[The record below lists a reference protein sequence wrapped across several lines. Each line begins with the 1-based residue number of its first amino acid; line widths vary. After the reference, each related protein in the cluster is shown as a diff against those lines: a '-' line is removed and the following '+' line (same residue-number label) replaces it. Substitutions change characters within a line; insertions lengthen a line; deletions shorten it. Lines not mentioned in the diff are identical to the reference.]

1 MPRAIR
7 IEKPGGPEVMTL
19 GSAPEAAPGP
29 EDALVRVEAAGV
41 NFIDTYHRTGLYP
54 VPTPFTPGVEGAGVV
69 EAVGSAVSDLA
80 PGDRVGWVMQLGSY
94 AEQAVRPA
102 AKLVRL
108 PESVTTTQAAAALL
122 QGMTAH
128 YLVRSTFRVQS
139 GMPVLVHAAAG
150 GMGLLLCQMCRALGA
165 RVFGT
170 VSTEAKA
177 QAARAAGADHVIRY
191 TEQDFA
197 EVIREELGDKK
208 LAVAYDSVGE
218 TTWRK
223 SLGLLRPR
231 GMLVL
236 YGQSSGPV
244 PPIDP
249 AAAVPKRIPLHHPAH
264 PRGLRRDSRRTPVAR
279 RGSPRQRRERQTP
292 PHHRPGATSSRRR
305 RSPPSPRGPRHHRKT
320 HPPPVARDRRC
331 SHRHDDGDGLERR
344 PPVGTA
350 AHRLGTPVFRPA
362 QRPTGPRKP
371 RIAAQPHD
379 EDGWERRP
387 PAGIARERETSAGN
401 AAPYRRKA
409 RMRPVRHADSY
420 ATEQTCSME

>member
-1 MPRAIR
+1 MPQAIR
-7 IEKPGGPEVMTL
+7 IQEPGGPEVMSL
-19 GSAPEAAPGP
+19 GSAPDAVPGP
-29 EDALVRVEAAGV
+29 GEALVRVEAAGV

-54 VPTPFTPGVEGAGVV
+54 IPLPFTPGVEGAGVV
-69 EAVGSAVSDLA
+69 EAVGEGVSDLA
-80 PGDRVGWVMQLGSY
+80 PGDRVGWVMQMGSY
-94 AEQAVRPA
+94 AEAAVRPA

-108 PESVTTTQAAAALL
+108 PDGVSTTQAAAALL

-177 QAARAAGADHVIRY
+177 KAALAAGADTVIRY

-197 EVIREELGDKK
+197 EVIRDELGDEK

-223 SLGLLRPR
+223 SMSLLRPR

-249 AAAVPKRIPLHHPAH
+249 LLLSQHGSLFVTRPTLGDYAATTDELRWRAGEVLDSVASGKLQLTIDRELPLAQ
-264 PRGLRRDSRRTPVAR
+264 AA
-279 RGSPRQRRERQTP
+279 E
-292 PHHRPGATSSRRR
+292 
-305 RSPPSPRGPRHHRKT
+305 
-320 HPPPVARDRRC
+320 
-331 SHRHDDGDGLERR
+331 
-344 PPVGTA
+344 
-350 AHRLGTPVFRPA
+350 AHRLLEGRATMGKLILRP
-362 QRPTGPRKP
+362 
-371 RIAAQPHD
+371 
-379 EDGWERRP
+379 
-387 PAGIARERETSAGN
+387 
-401 AAPYRRKA
+401 
-409 RMRPVRHADSY
+409 
-420 ATEQTCSME
+420 

>member
-7 IEKPGGPEVMTL
+7 IQQPGGPEVMTL
-19 GSAPEAAPGP
+19 GSVPESAPGP

-69 EAVGSAVSDLA
+69 EAVGSGVSDLS

-108 PESVTTTQAAAALL
+108 PEGVTTTQAAAALL

-197 EVIREELGDKK
+197 EAIREELGDKK

-236 YGQSSGPV
+236 FGQSSGPV

-249 AAAVPKRIPLHHPAH
+249 LLLGPERVPLHHPAH
-264 PRGLRRDSRRTPVAR
+264 PGGLRRNPGRVEVAR
-279 RGSPRQRRERQTP
+279 RGSPRQRRQRQTQ
-292 PHHRPGATSSRRR
+292 PHHRPGTSPGPGRRGPPPPR
-305 RSPPSPRGPRHHRKT
+305 RPRHHRQT
-320 HPPPVARDRRC
+320 DPPPVSADGRDRR
-331 SHRHDDGDGLERR
+331 SSDR
-344 PPVGTA
+344 
-350 AHRLGTPVFRPA
+350 
-362 QRPTGPRKP
+362 
-371 RIAAQPHD
+371 
-379 EDGWERRP
+379 
-387 PAGIARERETSAGN
+387 
-401 AAPYRRKA
+401 
-409 RMRPVRHADSY
+409 
-420 ATEQTCSME
+420 

>member
-1 MPRAIR
+1 MPQAIR
-7 IEKPGGPEVMTL
+7 IQQPGGPEVMSL
-19 GSAPEAAPGP
+19 GSAPDAAPGP
-29 EDALVRVEAAGV
+29 GEALVRVEAAGV

-54 VPTPFTPGVEGAGVV
+54 VPLPFTPGVEGAGVV
-69 EAVGSAVSDLA
+69 EAVGAGVSDLA
-80 PGDRVGWVMQLGSY
+80 PGDRVGWVMQMGSY
-94 AEQAVRPA
+94 AEAAVRPT

-108 PESVTTTQAAAALL
+108 PDGVTTTQAAAALL

-177 QAARAAGADHVIRY
+177 KAARAAGADTVIRY

-197 EVIREELGDKK
+197 EVIREELGDEG

-223 SLGLLRPR
+223 SLSLLRPR

-249 AAAVPKRIPLHHPAH
+249 LLLSQNGSLFVTRPTLGDYAATTDELRWRAGEVLDSVASGKLQLTIDRELPLAQ
-264 PRGLRRDSRRTPVAR
+264 AA
-279 RGSPRQRRERQTP
+279 E
-292 PHHRPGATSSRRR
+292 
-305 RSPPSPRGPRHHRKT
+305 
-320 HPPPVARDRRC
+320 
-331 SHRHDDGDGLERR
+331 
-344 PPVGTA
+344 
-350 AHRLGTPVFRPA
+350 AHRLLEGRATMGKLILRP
-362 QRPTGPRKP
+362 
-371 RIAAQPHD
+371 
-379 EDGWERRP
+379 
-387 PAGIARERETSAGN
+387 
-401 AAPYRRKA
+401 
-409 RMRPVRHADSY
+409 
-420 ATEQTCSME
+420 

>member
-7 IEKPGGPEVMTL
+7 IQQPGGPEVMTL
-19 GSAPEAAPGP
+19 GSVPESAPGP

-69 EAVGSAVSDLA
+69 EAVGSGVSDLS

-108 PESVTTTQAAAALL
+108 PEGVTTTQAAAALL

-197 EVIREELGDKK
+197 EAIREELGDEK

-249 AAAVPKRIPLHHPAH
+249 LLLSQNGSLFITRPTLGDYAATPDELKWRAGEVLDSVASGKLNLTIDRELPLAQ
-264 PRGLRRDSRRTPVAR
+264 AA
-279 RGSPRQRRERQTP
+279 E
-292 PHHRPGATSSRRR
+292 
-305 RSPPSPRGPRHHRKT
+305 
-320 HPPPVARDRRC
+320 
-331 SHRHDDGDGLERR
+331 
-344 PPVGTA
+344 
-350 AHRLGTPVFRPA
+350 AHRLLEGRATTGKLILRP
-362 QRPTGPRKP
+362 
-371 RIAAQPHD
+371 
-379 EDGWERRP
+379 
-387 PAGIARERETSAGN
+387 
-401 AAPYRRKA
+401 
-409 RMRPVRHADSY
+409 
-420 ATEQTCSME
+420 

>member
-7 IEKPGGPEVMTL
+7 IQQHGGPEVMTL
-19 GSAPEAAPGP
+19 GSVPEPAPGP

-69 EAVGSAVSDLA
+69 EAVGSGVSDLA
-80 PGDRVGWVMQLGSY
+80 PGDRVGWVMQMGSY

-108 PESVTTTQAAAALL
+108 PEGVTTTQAAAALL

-197 EVIREELGDKK
+197 EAIREELGEER

-236 YGQSSGPV
+236 FGQSSGPV

-249 AAAVPKRIPLHHPAH
+249 LLLAQNGSLFITRPTLGDYAATPDELKWRAGEVLDSVASGKLRLTIDRELPLAQ
-264 PRGLRRDSRRTPVAR
+264 AA
-279 RGSPRQRRERQTP
+279 E
-292 PHHRPGATSSRRR
+292 
-305 RSPPSPRGPRHHRKT
+305 
-320 HPPPVARDRRC
+320 
-331 SHRHDDGDGLERR
+331 
-344 PPVGTA
+344 
-350 AHRLGTPVFRPA
+350 AHRLLEGRATTGKLILRP
-362 QRPTGPRKP
+362 
-371 RIAAQPHD
+371 
-379 EDGWERRP
+379 
-387 PAGIARERETSAGN
+387 
-401 AAPYRRKA
+401 
-409 RMRPVRHADSY
+409 
-420 ATEQTCSME
+420 

>member
-7 IEKPGGPEVMTL
+7 IQQPGGPEVMTL
-19 GSAPEAAPGP
+19 GSVAESAPGP

-69 EAVGSAVSDLA
+69 EAVGSGVSDLS

-108 PESVTTTQAAAALL
+108 PEGVTTTQAAAALL

-236 YGQSSGPV
+236 FGQSSGPV

-249 AAAVPKRIPLHHPAH
+249 LLLAQNGSLFITRPTLGDYAATPDELKWRAGEVLDSVASGKLRLTIDRELPLAE
-264 PRGLRRDSRRTPVAR
+264 AA
-279 RGSPRQRRERQTP
+279 E
-292 PHHRPGATSSRRR
+292 
-305 RSPPSPRGPRHHRKT
+305 
-320 HPPPVARDRRC
+320 
-331 SHRHDDGDGLERR
+331 
-344 PPVGTA
+344 
-350 AHRLGTPVFRPA
+350 AHRLLEGRATTGKLILRP
-362 QRPTGPRKP
+362 
-371 RIAAQPHD
+371 
-379 EDGWERRP
+379 
-387 PAGIARERETSAGN
+387 
-401 AAPYRRKA
+401 
-409 RMRPVRHADSY
+409 
-420 ATEQTCSME
+420 

>member
-1 MPRAIR
+1 MPQAIR
-7 IEKPGGPEVMTL
+7 IQQPGGPEVMSL
-19 GSAPEAAPGP
+19 GSAPDAAPGP
-29 EDALVRVEAAGV
+29 GEALVRVEAAGV

-54 VPTPFTPGVEGAGVV
+54 IPLPFTPGVEGAGVV
-69 EAVGSAVSDLA
+69 ESVGEGVSDLA
-80 PGDRVGWVMQLGSY
+80 PGDRVGWVMQMGSY
-94 AEQAVRPA
+94 AEAAVRPA

-108 PESVTTTQAAAALL
+108 PDGVSTTQAAAALL

-177 QAARAAGADHVIRY
+177 KAALAAGADTVIRY

-197 EVIREELGDKK
+197 EVIRDELGDER

-223 SLGLLRPR
+223 SMGLLRPR

-249 AAAVPKRIPLHHPAH
+249 LLLSQHGSLFVTRPTLGDYAATTDELRWRAGEVLDSVASGKLQLTIDRELPLAQ
-264 PRGLRRDSRRTPVAR
+264 AA
-279 RGSPRQRRERQTP
+279 E
-292 PHHRPGATSSRRR
+292 
-305 RSPPSPRGPRHHRKT
+305 
-320 HPPPVARDRRC
+320 
-331 SHRHDDGDGLERR
+331 
-344 PPVGTA
+344 
-350 AHRLGTPVFRPA
+350 AHRLLEGRATMGKLILRP
-362 QRPTGPRKP
+362 
-371 RIAAQPHD
+371 
-379 EDGWERRP
+379 
-387 PAGIARERETSAGN
+387 
-401 AAPYRRKA
+401 
-409 RMRPVRHADSY
+409 
-420 ATEQTCSME
+420 

>member
-1 MPRAIR
+1 MPQAIR
-7 IEKPGGPEVMTL
+7 IQQTGGPEVMSL
-19 GSAPEAAPGP
+19 GSVPDATPGP

-69 EAVGSAVSDLA
+69 EAVGSGVSDLA
-80 PGDRVGWVMQLGSY
+80 PGDRVGWVMQVGSY

-102 AKLVRL
+102 AKLVKL
-108 PESVTTTQAAAALL
+108 PDGVSTTQAGAALL

-177 QAARAAGADHVIRY
+177 QAARAAGADTVIRY

-197 EVIREELGDKK
+197 EVIREELGDEG

-223 SLGLLRPR
+223 SLELLRPR

-236 YGQSSGPV
+236 YGQSAGPV

-249 AAAVPKRIPLHHPAH
+249 LLLAQHGSLFVTRPTLANYAATTDELRWRAGEVLDSVGSGKLRLTIDRELPLAE
-264 PRGLRRDSRRTPVAR
+264 AA
-279 RGSPRQRRERQTP
+279 E
-292 PHHRPGATSSRRR
+292 
-305 RSPPSPRGPRHHRKT
+305 
-320 HPPPVARDRRC
+320 
-331 SHRHDDGDGLERR
+331 SHRLLESRATTGKLILR
-344 PPVGTA
+344 P
-350 AHRLGTPVFRPA
+350 
-362 QRPTGPRKP
+362 
-371 RIAAQPHD
+371 
-379 EDGWERRP
+379 
-387 PAGIARERETSAGN
+387 
-401 AAPYRRKA
+401 
-409 RMRPVRHADSY
+409 
-420 ATEQTCSME
+420 

>member
-1 MPRAIR
+1 MPQAIR
-7 IEKPGGPEVMTL
+7 IQQPGGPEVMTL
-19 GSAPEAAPGP
+19 GSVPESAPGP
-29 EDALVRVEAAGV
+29 EDALIRVEAAGV

-69 EAVGSAVSDLA
+69 EAVGSGVSDLA

-108 PESVTTTQAAAALL
+108 PEGVTTTQAAAALL

-177 QAARAAGADHVIRY
+177 EAARAAGADHVIRY

-249 AAAVPKRIPLHHPAH
+249 LLLSQNGSLFITRPTLGDYAATPDELKWRAGEVLDSVASGKLNLTIDRELPLAQ
-264 PRGLRRDSRRTPVAR
+264 AA
-279 RGSPRQRRERQTP
+279 E
-292 PHHRPGATSSRRR
+292 
-305 RSPPSPRGPRHHRKT
+305 
-320 HPPPVARDRRC
+320 
-331 SHRHDDGDGLERR
+331 
-344 PPVGTA
+344 
-350 AHRLGTPVFRPA
+350 AHRLLEGRATTGKLILRP
-362 QRPTGPRKP
+362 
-371 RIAAQPHD
+371 
-379 EDGWERRP
+379 
-387 PAGIARERETSAGN
+387 
-401 AAPYRRKA
+401 
-409 RMRPVRHADSY
+409 
-420 ATEQTCSME
+420 

>member
-7 IEKPGGPEVMTL
+7 IQQHGGPEVMTL
-19 GSAPEAAPGP
+19 GSVPESAPGP
-29 EDALVRVEAAGV
+29 EDALIRVEAAGV

-69 EAVGSAVSDLA
+69 EAVGSGVSDLS
-80 PGDRVGWVMQLGSY
+80 PGDRVGWVMQMGSY

-108 PESVTTTQAAAALL
+108 PEGVTTTQAAAALL

-197 EVIREELGDKK
+197 EAIREELGDEK

-236 YGQSSGPV
+236 FGQSSGPV

-249 AAAVPKRIPLHHPAH
+249 LLLAQNGSLFITRPTLGDYAATPDELKWRAGEVLDSVASGKLNLTIDRELPLAE
-264 PRGLRRDSRRTPVAR
+264 AA
-279 RGSPRQRRERQTP
+279 E
-292 PHHRPGATSSRRR
+292 
-305 RSPPSPRGPRHHRKT
+305 
-320 HPPPVARDRRC
+320 
-331 SHRHDDGDGLERR
+331 
-344 PPVGTA
+344 
-350 AHRLGTPVFRPA
+350 AHRLLEGRATTGKLILRP
-362 QRPTGPRKP
+362 
-371 RIAAQPHD
+371 
-379 EDGWERRP
+379 
-387 PAGIARERETSAGN
+387 
-401 AAPYRRKA
+401 
-409 RMRPVRHADSY
+409 
-420 ATEQTCSME
+420 

>member
-1 MPRAIR
+1 MRPPMPQAIR
-7 IEKPGGPEVMTL
+7 IQQHGGPEVMSL
-19 GSAPEAAPGP
+19 GSAPDAAPGP
-29 EDALVRVEAAGV
+29 GEALVRVEAAGV

-54 VPTPFTPGVEGAGVV
+54 VPLPFTPGVEGAGVV
-69 EAVGSAVSDLA
+69 EAVGAGVTDVA
-80 PGDRVGWVMQLGSY
+80 AGDRVGWVMQMGSY
-94 AEQAVRPA
+94 AETAVRPA

-108 PESVTTTQAAAALL
+108 PDGVTTTQAAAALL

-177 QAARAAGADHVIRY
+177 KAARAAGADTVIRY

-197 EVIREELGDKK
+197 EVIREELGDER

-223 SLGLLRPR
+223 SLSLLRPR

-249 AAAVPKRIPLHHPAH
+249 LLLSQHGSLFVTRPTLGDYAATTDELRWRAAEVLDSVASGKLQLTIDRELPLAQ
-264 PRGLRRDSRRTPVAR
+264 AA
-279 RGSPRQRRERQTP
+279 E
-292 PHHRPGATSSRRR
+292 
-305 RSPPSPRGPRHHRKT
+305 
-320 HPPPVARDRRC
+320 
-331 SHRHDDGDGLERR
+331 
-344 PPVGTA
+344 
-350 AHRLGTPVFRPA
+350 AHRLLEGRATTGKLILRP
-362 QRPTGPRKP
+362 
-371 RIAAQPHD
+371 
-379 EDGWERRP
+379 
-387 PAGIARERETSAGN
+387 
-401 AAPYRRKA
+401 
-409 RMRPVRHADSY
+409 
-420 ATEQTCSME
+420 

>member
-1 MPRAIR
+1 MPQAIR
-7 IEKPGGPEVMTL
+7 IQQHGGPEVMSL
-19 GSAPEAAPGP
+19 GSAPDAAPGP
-29 EDALVRVEAAGV
+29 GEALVRVEAAGV

-54 VPTPFTPGVEGAGVV
+54 VPLPFTPGVEGAGVV
-69 EAVGSAVSDLA
+69 EAVGAGVSDLA
-80 PGDRVGWVMQLGSY
+80 PGDRVGWVMQMGSY
-94 AEQAVRPA
+94 AEAAVRPA

-108 PESVTTTQAAAALL
+108 PDGVSTTRAAAALL

-177 QAARAAGADHVIRY
+177 KAALAAGADTVIRY

-197 EVIREELGDKK
+197 EVIREELGDEG

-223 SLGLLRPR
+223 SLSLLRPR

-249 AAAVPKRIPLHHPAH
+249 LLLSQHGSLFVTRPTLGDYAATTDELRWRAGEVLDSVASGKLQLTIDRELPLAQ
-264 PRGLRRDSRRTPVAR
+264 AA
-279 RGSPRQRRERQTP
+279 E
-292 PHHRPGATSSRRR
+292 
-305 RSPPSPRGPRHHRKT
+305 
-320 HPPPVARDRRC
+320 
-331 SHRHDDGDGLERR
+331 
-344 PPVGTA
+344 
-350 AHRLGTPVFRPA
+350 AHRLLEGRATMGKLILRP
-362 QRPTGPRKP
+362 
-371 RIAAQPHD
+371 
-379 EDGWERRP
+379 
-387 PAGIARERETSAGN
+387 
-401 AAPYRRKA
+401 
-409 RMRPVRHADSY
+409 
-420 ATEQTCSME
+420 

>member
-29 EDALVRVEAAGV
+29 EDALIRVEAAGV
-41 NFIDTYHRTGLYP
+41 NFIDTYHRIGLYP

-94 AEQAVRPA
+94 AEAAVRPA

-108 PESVTTTQAAAALL
+108 PEGVTTTQAAAALL

-177 QAARAAGADHVIRY
+177 RAARAAGADHVIRY

-249 AAAVPKRIPLHHPAH
+249 LLLSQNGSLFITRPTLGDYAATPDELQWRAGEVLDSVASGKLRLTIDRELPLA
-264 PRGLRRDSRRTPVAR
+264 DAA
-279 RGSPRQRRERQTP
+279 E
-292 PHHRPGATSSRRR
+292 
-305 RSPPSPRGPRHHRKT
+305 
-320 HPPPVARDRRC
+320 
-331 SHRHDDGDGLERR
+331 
-344 PPVGTA
+344 
-350 AHRLGTPVFRPA
+350 AHRLLESRATTGKLILRP
-362 QRPTGPRKP
+362 
-371 RIAAQPHD
+371 
-379 EDGWERRP
+379 
-387 PAGIARERETSAGN
+387 
-401 AAPYRRKA
+401 
-409 RMRPVRHADSY
+409 
-420 ATEQTCSME
+420 

>member
-1 MPRAIR
+1 MPQAIR
-7 IEKPGGPEVMTL
+7 IQQHGGPEVMNL

-29 EDALVRVEAAGV
+29 GEALVRVEAAGV

-54 VPTPFTPGVEGAGVV
+54 VPLPFTPGVEGAGVV
-69 EAVGSAVSDLA
+69 EAVGAGVSDLA
-80 PGDRVGWVMQLGSY
+80 AGDRVGWVMQMGSY
-94 AEQAVRPA
+94 AEAAVRPA

-108 PESVTTTQAAAALL
+108 PDGVTTTQAAAALL

-177 QAARAAGADHVIRY
+177 KAALAAGADTVIRY

-197 EVIREELGDKK
+197 EVIREELGDEK

-223 SLGLLRPR
+223 SMSLLRPR

-249 AAAVPKRIPLHHPAH
+249 LLLSQHGSLFVTRPTLGDYAATTDELRWRAGEVLDSVANGKLQLTIDRELPLAQ
-264 PRGLRRDSRRTPVAR
+264 AA
-279 RGSPRQRRERQTP
+279 E
-292 PHHRPGATSSRRR
+292 
-305 RSPPSPRGPRHHRKT
+305 
-320 HPPPVARDRRC
+320 
-331 SHRHDDGDGLERR
+331 
-344 PPVGTA
+344 
-350 AHRLGTPVFRPA
+350 AHRLLEGRATMGKLILRP
-362 QRPTGPRKP
+362 
-371 RIAAQPHD
+371 
-379 EDGWERRP
+379 
-387 PAGIARERETSAGN
+387 
-401 AAPYRRKA
+401 
-409 RMRPVRHADSY
+409 
-420 ATEQTCSME
+420 

>member
-7 IEKPGGPEVMTL
+7 IQQPGGPEVMTL
-19 GSAPEAAPGP
+19 GSVPESAPGP

-69 EAVGSAVSDLA
+69 EAVGSGVSGLS

-108 PESVTTTQAAAALL
+108 PEGVTTTQAAAALL

-197 EVIREELGDKK
+197 EAIREELGDEK

-249 AAAVPKRIPLHHPAH
+249 LLLSQNGSLFITRPTLGDYAATPDELKWRAGEVLDSVASGKLNLTIDRELPLAQ
-264 PRGLRRDSRRTPVAR
+264 AA
-279 RGSPRQRRERQTP
+279 E
-292 PHHRPGATSSRRR
+292 
-305 RSPPSPRGPRHHRKT
+305 
-320 HPPPVARDRRC
+320 
-331 SHRHDDGDGLERR
+331 
-344 PPVGTA
+344 
-350 AHRLGTPVFRPA
+350 AHRLLEGRATTGKLILRP
-362 QRPTGPRKP
+362 
-371 RIAAQPHD
+371 
-379 EDGWERRP
+379 
-387 PAGIARERETSAGN
+387 
-401 AAPYRRKA
+401 
-409 RMRPVRHADSY
+409 
-420 ATEQTCSME
+420 

>member
-1 MPRAIR
+1 MRPPMPQAIR
-7 IEKPGGPEVMTL
+7 IHQHGGPEVMSL
-19 GSAPEAAPGP
+19 GSAPDAAPGP
-29 EDALVRVEAAGV
+29 GEALVRVEAAGV

-54 VPTPFTPGVEGAGVV
+54 VPLPFTPGVEGAGVV
-69 EAVGSAVSDLA
+69 EAVGAGVSDLA
-80 PGDRVGWVMQLGSY
+80 PGHRVGWVMQMGSY
-94 AEQAVRPA
+94 AEAAVRPA

-108 PESVTTTQAAAALL
+108 PDGVTTTQAAAALL

-177 QAARAAGADHVIRY
+177 KAARAAGADTVIRY

-197 EVIREELGDKK
+197 EVIREELGDER

-223 SLGLLRPR
+223 SLSLLRPR

-249 AAAVPKRIPLHHPAH
+249 LLLSQHGSLFVTRPTLGDYAATTDELRWRAGEVLDSVASGKLQLTIDRELPLAQ
-264 PRGLRRDSRRTPVAR
+264 AA
-279 RGSPRQRRERQTP
+279 E
-292 PHHRPGATSSRRR
+292 
-305 RSPPSPRGPRHHRKT
+305 
-320 HPPPVARDRRC
+320 
-331 SHRHDDGDGLERR
+331 
-344 PPVGTA
+344 
-350 AHRLGTPVFRPA
+350 AHRLLEGRATMGKLILRP
-362 QRPTGPRKP
+362 
-371 RIAAQPHD
+371 
-379 EDGWERRP
+379 
-387 PAGIARERETSAGN
+387 
-401 AAPYRRKA
+401 
-409 RMRPVRHADSY
+409 
-420 ATEQTCSME
+420 

>member
-1 MPRAIR
+1 MRPPMPQAIR
-7 IEKPGGPEVMTL
+7 IQQSGGPEVMSL
-19 GSAPEAAPGP
+19 GSAPDAAPGP
-29 EDALVRVEAAGV
+29 GEALVRVEAAGV

-54 VPTPFTPGVEGAGVV
+54 VPLPFTPGVEGAGVV
-69 EAVGSAVSDLA
+69 EAVGAGVTDLA
-80 PGDRVGWVMQLGSY
+80 AGDRVGWVMQMGSY
-94 AEQAVRPA
+94 AETAVRPA

-108 PESVTTTQAAAALL
+108 PDGVTTTQAAAALL

-177 QAARAAGADHVIRY
+177 KAARAAGADTVIRY

-197 EVIREELGDKK
+197 EVIREELGDEG

-223 SLGLLRPR
+223 SMSLLRPR

-249 AAAVPKRIPLHHPAH
+249 LLLSQNGSLFVTRPTLGDYAATTDELRWRAGEVLDSVASGKLQLTIDRELPLAQ
-264 PRGLRRDSRRTPVAR
+264 AA
-279 RGSPRQRRERQTP
+279 E
-292 PHHRPGATSSRRR
+292 
-305 RSPPSPRGPRHHRKT
+305 
-320 HPPPVARDRRC
+320 
-331 SHRHDDGDGLERR
+331 
-344 PPVGTA
+344 
-350 AHRLGTPVFRPA
+350 AHRLLEGRATTGKLILRP
-362 QRPTGPRKP
+362 
-371 RIAAQPHD
+371 
-379 EDGWERRP
+379 
-387 PAGIARERETSAGN
+387 
-401 AAPYRRKA
+401 
-409 RMRPVRHADSY
+409 
-420 ATEQTCSME
+420 

>member
-1 MPRAIR
+1 MPQAIR
-7 IEKPGGPEVMTL
+7 IQQPGGPEVMTL
-19 GSAPEAAPGP
+19 GSVPESAPGP

-69 EAVGSAVSDLA
+69 EAVGSGVSDLA

-108 PESVTTTQAAAALL
+108 PEGVTTTQAAAALL

-249 AAAVPKRIPLHHPAH
+249 LLLSQNGSLFITRPTLGDYAATPDELKWRAGEVLDGVASGKLNLTIDRELPLAE
-264 PRGLRRDSRRTPVAR
+264 AA
-279 RGSPRQRRERQTP
+279 E
-292 PHHRPGATSSRRR
+292 
-305 RSPPSPRGPRHHRKT
+305 
-320 HPPPVARDRRC
+320 
-331 SHRHDDGDGLERR
+331 
-344 PPVGTA
+344 
-350 AHRLGTPVFRPA
+350 AHRLLEGRATTGKLILRP
-362 QRPTGPRKP
+362 
-371 RIAAQPHD
+371 
-379 EDGWERRP
+379 
-387 PAGIARERETSAGN
+387 
-401 AAPYRRKA
+401 
-409 RMRPVRHADSY
+409 
-420 ATEQTCSME
+420 

>member
-7 IEKPGGPEVMTL
+7 IQQHGGPEVMTL
-19 GSAPEAAPGP
+19 GSVPESAPGP
-29 EDALVRVEAAGV
+29 DDALVRVEAAGV

-69 EAVGSAVSDLA
+69 EAVGPGVSDLS
-80 PGDRVGWVMQLGSY
+80 PGDRVGWVMQMGSY

-108 PESVTTTQAAAALL
+108 PEGVTTTQAAAALL

-197 EVIREELGDKK
+197 EAIREELGEER

-236 YGQSSGPV
+236 FGQSSGPV

-249 AAAVPKRIPLHHPAH
+249 LLLAQNGSLFITRPTLGDYAATPDELKWRAGEVLDSVASGKLRLTIDRELPLAE
-264 PRGLRRDSRRTPVAR
+264 AA
-279 RGSPRQRRERQTP
+279 E
-292 PHHRPGATSSRRR
+292 
-305 RSPPSPRGPRHHRKT
+305 
-320 HPPPVARDRRC
+320 
-331 SHRHDDGDGLERR
+331 
-344 PPVGTA
+344 
-350 AHRLGTPVFRPA
+350 AHRLLEGRATTGKLILRP
-362 QRPTGPRKP
+362 
-371 RIAAQPHD
+371 
-379 EDGWERRP
+379 
-387 PAGIARERETSAGN
+387 
-401 AAPYRRKA
+401 
-409 RMRPVRHADSY
+409 
-420 ATEQTCSME
+420 

>member
-7 IEKPGGPEVMTL
+7 IQQPGGPEVMTL
-19 GSAPEAAPGP
+19 GSVPESAPGP
-29 EDALVRVEAAGV
+29 EDALIRVEAAGV

-69 EAVGSAVSDLA
+69 EAVGSGVSDLA

-108 PESVTTTQAAAALL
+108 PEGVTTTQAAAALL

-177 QAARAAGADHVIRY
+177 EAARAAGADHVIRY

-249 AAAVPKRIPLHHPAH
+249 LLLSQNGSLFITRPTLGDYAATPDELKWRAGEVLDSVASGKLNLTIDRELPLAE
-264 PRGLRRDSRRTPVAR
+264 AA
-279 RGSPRQRRERQTP
+279 E
-292 PHHRPGATSSRRR
+292 
-305 RSPPSPRGPRHHRKT
+305 
-320 HPPPVARDRRC
+320 
-331 SHRHDDGDGLERR
+331 
-344 PPVGTA
+344 
-350 AHRLGTPVFRPA
+350 AHRLLEGRATTGKLILRP
-362 QRPTGPRKP
+362 
-371 RIAAQPHD
+371 
-379 EDGWERRP
+379 
-387 PAGIARERETSAGN
+387 
-401 AAPYRRKA
+401 
-409 RMRPVRHADSY
+409 
-420 ATEQTCSME
+420 

>member
-7 IEKPGGPEVMTL
+7 IQRFGGPEVLTL
-19 GSAPEAAPGP
+19 GEAAAPRPSAG
-29 EDALVRVEAAGV
+29 EAAVRVEAAGV

-54 VPTPFTPGVEGAGVV
+54 VETPFTPGVEGAGVV
-69 EAVGSAVSDLA
+69 EAVGAGVASVS
-80 PGDRVGWVMQLGSY
+80 PGDRVGWVLQLGSY
-94 AEQAVRPA
+94 AERAVLPA
-102 AKLVRL
+102 ERLVIL
-108 PESVTTTQAAAALL
+108 PAEVTTAQAAAALL

-177 QAARAAGADHVIRY
+177 RAARAAGADLVIRY

-197 EVIREELGDKK
+197 EVVRAALDERDEDG
-208 LAVAYDSVGE
+208 LAVVYDSVGE
-218 TTWRK
+218 TTWEK

-249 AAAVPKRIPLHHPAH
+249 L
-264 PRGLRRDSRRTPVAR
+264 LLSRAGSVFLTRPTLGDYARTPDELRWRAGEVLESVAAGKLR
-279 RGSPRQRRERQTP
+279 LTIDRELP
-292 PHHRPGATSSRRR
+292 LAS
-305 RSPPSPRGPRHHRKT
+305 
-320 HPPPVARDRRC
+320 AA
-331 SHRHDDGDGLERR
+331 E
-344 PPVGTA
+344 
-350 AHRLGTPVFRPA
+350 AHRLLEGRATSGKLLLRP
-362 QRPTGPRKP
+362 
-371 RIAAQPHD
+371 
-379 EDGWERRP
+379 
-387 PAGIARERETSAGN
+387 
-401 AAPYRRKA
+401 
-409 RMRPVRHADSY
+409 
-420 ATEQTCSME
+420 

>member
-7 IEKPGGPEVMTL
+7 IQQPGGPEVMTL
-19 GSAPEAAPGP
+19 GSVPESAPGP

-54 VPTPFTPGVEGAGVV
+54 VPTPFTLGVEGAGVV
-69 EAVGSAVSDLA
+69 EAVGSGVSDLS

-108 PESVTTTQAAAALL
+108 PEGVTTTQAAAALL

-197 EVIREELGDKK
+197 EAIREELGDEK

-249 AAAVPKRIPLHHPAH
+249 LLLAQNGSLFITRPTLGDYAATPDELKWRAGEVLDSVASGKLNLTIDRELPLAQ
-264 PRGLRRDSRRTPVAR
+264 AA
-279 RGSPRQRRERQTP
+279 E
-292 PHHRPGATSSRRR
+292 
-305 RSPPSPRGPRHHRKT
+305 
-320 HPPPVARDRRC
+320 
-331 SHRHDDGDGLERR
+331 
-344 PPVGTA
+344 
-350 AHRLGTPVFRPA
+350 AHRLLEGRATTGKLILRP
-362 QRPTGPRKP
+362 
-371 RIAAQPHD
+371 
-379 EDGWERRP
+379 
-387 PAGIARERETSAGN
+387 
-401 AAPYRRKA
+401 
-409 RMRPVRHADSY
+409 
-420 ATEQTCSME
+420 

>member
-19 GSAPEAAPGP
+19 GSAPDAAPGP

-94 AEQAVRPA
+94 AEAAVRPA

-108 PESVTTTQAAAALL
+108 PEGVTTTQAAAALL

-197 EVIREELGDKK
+197 EAIREELGDKK

-249 AAAVPKRIPLHHPAH
+249 LLLSQNGSLFVTRPTLGDYAATTDELRWRSGEVLDSVASGKLKLTIDRELPLAQ
-264 PRGLRRDSRRTPVAR
+264 AA
-279 RGSPRQRRERQTP
+279 E
-292 PHHRPGATSSRRR
+292 
-305 RSPPSPRGPRHHRKT
+305 
-320 HPPPVARDRRC
+320 
-331 SHRHDDGDGLERR
+331 
-344 PPVGTA
+344 
-350 AHRLGTPVFRPA
+350 AHRLLEGRATTGKLILRP
-362 QRPTGPRKP
+362 
-371 RIAAQPHD
+371 
-379 EDGWERRP
+379 
-387 PAGIARERETSAGN
+387 
-401 AAPYRRKA
+401 
-409 RMRPVRHADSY
+409 
-420 ATEQTCSME
+420 

>member
-1 MPRAIR
+1 MPQAIR
-7 IEKPGGPEVMTL
+7 IQRHGGPEVMSL
-19 GSAPEAAPGP
+19 GTAPDAVPGP
-29 EDALVRVEAAGV
+29 GEALVQVEAAGV

-54 VPTPFTPGVEGAGVV
+54 IPLPFTPGVEGAGVV
-69 EAVGSAVSDLA
+69 EAVGEGVSDLA
-80 PGDRVGWVMQLGSY
+80 PGDRVGWVMQMGSY
-94 AEQAVRPA
+94 AEAAVRPA

-108 PESVTTTQAAAALL
+108 PDGVSTTQAAAALL

-177 QAARAAGADHVIRY
+177 KAARAAGADTVIRY

-197 EVIREELGDKK
+197 EVIREELGDEG

-223 SLGLLRPR
+223 SLSLLRPR

-249 AAAVPKRIPLHHPAH
+249 LLLSQNGSLFVTRPTLADYAATTDELRWRAGEVLDSVASGKLQLTIDRELPLAQ
-264 PRGLRRDSRRTPVAR
+264 AA
-279 RGSPRQRRERQTP
+279 E
-292 PHHRPGATSSRRR
+292 
-305 RSPPSPRGPRHHRKT
+305 
-320 HPPPVARDRRC
+320 
-331 SHRHDDGDGLERR
+331 
-344 PPVGTA
+344 
-350 AHRLGTPVFRPA
+350 AHRLLEGRATMGKLILRP
-362 QRPTGPRKP
+362 
-371 RIAAQPHD
+371 
-379 EDGWERRP
+379 
-387 PAGIARERETSAGN
+387 
-401 AAPYRRKA
+401 
-409 RMRPVRHADSY
+409 
-420 ATEQTCSME
+420 

>member
-1 MPRAIR
+1 M
-7 IEKPGGPEVMTL
+7 
-19 GSAPEAAPGP
+19 EA
-29 EDALVRVEAAGV
+29 V
-41 NFIDTYHRTGLYP
+41 
-54 VPTPFTPGVEGAGVV
+54 GAGVS
-69 EAVGSAVSDLA
+69 ELA
-80 PGDRVGWVMQLGSY
+80 AGDRVGWVMQMGSY
-94 AEQAVRPA
+94 AEAAVRPA

-108 PESVTTTQAAAALL
+108 PDGVTTTQAAAALL

-177 QAARAAGADHVIRY
+177 KAALAAGADTVIRY

-197 EVIREELGDKK
+197 EVIREELGDER

-223 SLGLLRPR
+223 SMGLLRPR

-249 AAAVPKRIPLHHPAH
+249 LLLSQHGSLFVTRPTLGDYAATTDELRWRAGEVLDSVASGRLQLTIDRELPL
-264 PRGLRRDSRRTPVAR
+264 AR
-279 RGSPRQRRERQTP
+279 AAE
-292 PHHRPGATSSRRR
+292 
-305 RSPPSPRGPRHHRKT
+305 
-320 HPPPVARDRRC
+320 
-331 SHRHDDGDGLERR
+331 
-344 PPVGTA
+344 
-350 AHRLGTPVFRPA
+350 AHRLLEGRATMGKLILRP
-362 QRPTGPRKP
+362 
-371 RIAAQPHD
+371 
-379 EDGWERRP
+379 
-387 PAGIARERETSAGN
+387 
-401 AAPYRRKA
+401 
-409 RMRPVRHADSY
+409 
-420 ATEQTCSME
+420 